1 MPARYLIGIDLGT
14 TNSAVAY
21 VDTAAADPRV
31 RVFEVPQLV
40 APGEVAPRRQ
50 LPSFVYLA
58 GEIDLAPHET
68 SLPWRPVAATNKDP
82 QAVVSTELRPV
93 VGELARSQGARMASR
108 MIASAKSW
116 LCHPG
121 VDRTAAILP
130 WGDSDGPKLSPVA
143 AQALVLGHVRE
154 AWDHAHPDAPF
165 AQQEVLVTVPA
176 SFDEAARELTL
187 QAAEKAGFP
196 KVVLLEEPQAAF
208 YAWIDQHKGN
218 KGLNPGERVLVF
230 DVGGGTTDFTL
241 IEVDANGD
249 GFTRTA
255 VGDHLLLGGDNL
267 DLTLAKIVEQRVV
280 AKSGKKLDAL
290 QWHGLVHACR
300 LAKETLL
307 GEDPPK
313 TAPIVVQSRG
323 AKLIG
328 GTLRDDVSHDEL
340 HKVLFDGFFP
350 LGAID
355 APLARARGGLQ
366 EFGLPYAADPA
377 VTRHLAAFLARR
389 ERPHIAAVL

>member
-68 SLPWRPVAATNKDP
+68 ALPWRPVTAAVKDP
-82 QAVVSTELRPV
+82 QAATSSELRPV

-108 MIASAKSW
+108 MVASAKSW

-121 VDRTAAILP
+121 VDRQAAILP
-130 WGDSDGPKLSPVA
+130 WGDNDGPKLSPVV
-143 AQALVLGHVRE
+143 AQAHVLAHVRE
-154 AWDHAHPDAPF
+154 AWDAAHPEAPF

-187 QAAEKAGFP
+187 QAATKAGYP
-196 KVVLLEEPQAAF
+196 PVVLLEEPQAAF

-218 KGLNPGERVLVF
+218 KGLSAGERVLVY
-230 DVGGGTTDFTL
+230 DVGGGTTDFT
-241 IEVDANGD
+241 
-249 GFTRTA
+249 
-255 VGDHLLLGGDNL
+255 
-267 DLTLAKIVEQRVV
+267 
-280 AKSGKKLDAL
+280 
-290 QWHGLVHACR
+290 
-300 LAKETLL
+300 
-307 GEDPPK
+307 
-313 TAPIVVQSRG
+313 
-323 AKLIG
+323 
-328 GTLRDDVSHDEL
+328 
-340 HKVLFDGFFP
+340 
-350 LGAID
+350 
-355 APLARARGGLQ
+355 
-366 EFGLPYAADPA
+366 
-377 VTRHLAAFLARR
+377 
-389 ERPHIAAVL
+389 